1 MHKEISPS
9 ACLVLFLIICNG
21 FDSLVWFGRPAGGGE
36 TPKDSFFRGAAVF
49 FFLFLQLL
57 GYCSGKKDFT
67 RSPWTHDV

>member
-49 FFLFLQLL
+49 FSVSPAPWILQWKERF
-57 GYCSGKKDFT
+57 YPQSMD
-67 RSPWTHDV
+67 P